1 MHCVSTCCHI
11 WLHILGG
18 LNCCQ
23 EFRRGMVLLGSS
35 NPTQDSPMG
44 LASILIIPSC
54 TLPSRK
60 TNSLLDSG
68 DRFCRKEEK
77 D

>member
-1 MHCVSTCCHI
+1 
-11 WLHILGG
+11 
-18 LNCCQ
+18 
-23 EFRRGMVLLGSS
+23 MVLLGSS